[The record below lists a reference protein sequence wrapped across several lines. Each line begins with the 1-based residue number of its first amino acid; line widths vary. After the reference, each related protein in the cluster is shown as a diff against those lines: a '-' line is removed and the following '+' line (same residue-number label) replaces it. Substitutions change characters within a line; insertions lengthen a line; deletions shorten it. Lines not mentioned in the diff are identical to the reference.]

1 MRTHAITLAMM
12 VLAGFSAQPA
22 AQEQCPELRRLR
34 SEAAEASKQ
43 ATGVGTQG
51 RCEAYIRFS
60 MAWHDLVRYAN
71 DHRELCDISKVSLGE
86 IDRRHREAVKARD
99 NVCTNRP
106 LRPYPAEVLPR

>member
-1 MRTHAITLAMM
+1 
-12 VLAGFSAQPA
+12 
-22 AQEQCPELRRLR
+22 
-34 SEAAEASKQ
+34 
-43 ATGVGTQG
+43 
-51 RCEAYIRFS
+51 
-60 MAWHDLVRYAN
+60 MAWHDLVRYAK